1 MVLNHGFFLAMVEDH
16 FMEMWSLVEF
26 ATKGGKTS
34 GISHVEISLARV
46 IQMYEVNEQKDS
58 FQVGDNLGI
67 TPIADE
73 VGGNLK
79 FVIRLQ
85 RLPTECLAGEM
96 N

>member
-1 MVLNHGFFLAMVEDH
+1 
-16 FMEMWSLVEF
+16 MEMWSLVEF

-34 GISHVEISLARV
+34 GISHGEISLARV

-58 FQVGDNLGI
+58 FQVRDNQGI
-67 TPIADE
+67 TPIAED

-79 FVIRLQ
+79 FTIRLQ
-85 RLPTECLAGEM
+85 RLPTECSAGEM

>member
-1 MVLNHGFFLAMVEDH
+1 
-16 FMEMWSLVEF
+16 MEMWSLVEF

-67 TPIADE
+67 TPIAEE

-79 FVIRLQ
+79 LVIRLQ